1 MDIRWLGHSTFTLTD
16 GTTTIVVDPWL
27 DGNPAAVVSAAE
39 IEADAILLTH
49 GHFDHIGDVEPIARR
64 TGAPVL
70 AIKEIA
76 DELGETLGGE
86 HQVFD
91 PLFGGTVTF
100 DWGWVRLVP
109 AFHSSTTPKGTVSPA
124 GGLLIGFGDKVVYHT
139 GDTALFSDLSLVGR
153 REKID
158 ATLLCIGGHYTMDRH
173 DGVEAARLIG
183 AAQVIPCHYNTFPP
197 IATDAAAFKADVEA
211 AGDSE
216 VVVLDPGG
224 THSI

>member
-1 MDIRWLGHSTFTLTD
+1 MDIRWLGHATFTLSN
-16 GTTTIVVDPWL
+16 GSTTLLVDPWL
-27 DGNPAAVVSAAE
+27 TGNPVAPVAADDLAP
-39 IEADAILLTH
+39 DAILLTH
-49 GHFDHIGDVEPIARR
+49 GHFDHINDLVPIAKR

-76 DELGETLGGE
+76 DEISGDLGSE

-124 GGLLIGFGDKVVYHT
+124 GGLLIGLGDETVYHV

-158 ATLLCIGGHYTMDRH
+158 TALLCIGGHYTMDRH
-173 DGVEAARLIG
+173 DAVEAARLIG
-183 AAQVIPCHYNTFPP
+183 AGTVIPCHYNTFPP
-197 IATDAAAFKADVEA
+197 IAADAGAFKSDVEA
-211 AGDSE
+211 QTSSR
-216 VVVLDPGG
+216 VVVLDPGQ
-224 THSI
+224 THTT